1 MNMNMFTHQIE
12 VMHRRLDELYR
23 DANTSVKLQPELL
36 PVAFK
41 ELGVVSEEL
50 QVAVEELQQ
59 QNEELASARM
69 EVEIQRQRYQDLFEF
84 APSGYLVTDINGTI
98 QEANRA
104 AANLLKVS
112 QRFLVG
118 KPLIIF
124 VTESE
129 RQVFHAKLSELQ
141 QAQQEEWVVR
151 LVPRKGEFFDAALT
165 LSRIIDGKGNVVGMR
180 ICVRDISDSG
190 CELRL
195 PAVQLKADLEKN
207 DYELIQDKPKH
218 IFLKGE
224 IIPLKPQI
232 IWQVCQGVVK
242 LTTMSE
248 NGEEVLV
255 GLAGPALPFGPDL
268 TSLHT
273 YQAIALSEVE
283 LVCFSIADLAAS
295 QSLAQSI
302 LPQINQRLKQTEAL
316 LAISGQRRVKDRFL
330 QLLQLLKQEIG
341 QNVDKGTRLSVRF
354 THQDLADACS
364 TTRVTITRV
373 LGKLQEQGTIMI
385 DSKHHIVIKD

>member
-1 MNMNMFTHQIE
+1 MNVNMFTQQIE
-12 VMHRRLDELYR
+12 VMHRRLDQLYQ

-41 ELGVVSEEL
+41 ELGIVSEEL
-50 QVAVEELQQ
+50 QVAVEELQV
-59 QNEELASARM
+59 QNEELASARV
-69 EVEIQRQRYQDLFEF
+69 EVDIQRQRYQDLFEF
-84 APSGYLVTDINGTI
+84 APSGYLVTDTNGTI

-104 AANLLKVS
+104 VANLLKVS
-112 QRFLVG
+112 PRFLMG

-124 VTESE
+124 VIEDE
-129 RQVFHAKLSELQ
+129 RQVFHAKLNELQ
-141 QAQQEEWVVR
+141 QDQQEEWVVR
-151 LVPRKGEFFDAALT
+151 LVPRKGEVFDAALT
-165 LSRIIDGKGNVVGMR
+165 LSCVMDGKGNVVGMR
-180 ICVRDISDSG
+180 ICVHDISEPER
-190 CELRL
+190 ELCL
-195 PAVQLKADLEKN
+195 PVQSEADLAKN
-207 DYELIQDKPKH
+207 EHNLSQNKPKH

-224 IIPLKPQI
+224 IIPLKPQT
-232 IWQVCQGVVK
+232 IWQVCRGVVK

-255 GLAGPALPFGPDL
+255 GLAGPALPFGSDL

-273 YQAIALSEVE
+273 YQAIALTEVE
-283 LVCFSIADLAAS
+283 LVCFSVAELAAS
-295 QSLAQSI
+295 DSLAKSI
-302 LPQINQRLKQTEAL
+302 LPQINQRLRQTEAL

-341 QNVDKGTRLSVRF
+341 QKVEQGTRLSVRF

-373 LGKLQEQGTIMI
+373 LGKLQEQGIVVI
-385 DSKHHIVIKD
+385 DSKNHIVLKD

>member
-1 MNMNMFTHQIE
+1 MNVNTLTQQIE
-12 VMHRRLDELYR
+12 VMHRRLDALYR
-23 DANTSVKLQPELL
+23 DANTSVQVQPELL

-59 QNEELASARM
+59 QNEELATARV
-69 EVEIQRQRYQDLFEF
+69 EVEIQRQRYQDLFEL
-84 APSGYLVTDINGTI
+84 APDGYLVTDINGTI

-104 AANLLKVS
+104 AANLLNVS

-124 VTESE
+124 VTEDE
-129 RQVFHAKLSELQ
+129 RQVFHTKLIKLQ
-141 QAQQEEWVVR
+141 QSEQAEEWVVC
-151 LVPRKGEFFDAALT
+151 LVPRKSQPFNAALT
-165 LSRIIDGKGNVVGMR
+165 LANIIDGKGNVVGMR
-180 ICVRDISDSG
+180 ICVRDISDV
-190 CELRL
+190 EREIRL
-195 PAVQLKADLEKN
+195 PTQSETLEK
-207 DYELIQDKPKH
+207 DDDSLRYSRKQ

-224 IIPLKPQI
+224 IIPLKPQV
-232 IWQVCQGVVK
+232 IWQVCQGLVK

-255 GLAGPALPFGPDL
+255 GLAVPALPFGSDL

-273 YQAIALSEVE
+273 YQAIALTDVE
-283 LVCFSIADLAAS
+283 LICFSITDIGAS
-295 QSLAQSI
+295 PSFAQSI
-302 LPQINQRLKQTEAL
+302 LPQINQRLRQTEAL

-330 QLLQLLKQEIG
+330 HLLQLLKQEIG
-341 QNVDKGTRLSVRF
+341 QSVDKGTRLNVRF

-373 LGKLQEQGTIMI
+373 LGKLQQQGIIII
-385 DSKHHIVIKD
+385 DSKSHIIIKE

>member
-1 MNMNMFTHQIE
+1 MNVNMFTQQIE

-23 DANTSVKLQPELL
+23 DANTSVQLQPELL

-59 QNEELASARM
+59 QNEELATARV
-69 EVEIQRQRYQDLFEF
+69 EVEIQRQRYQDLFEL
-84 APSGYLVTDINGTI
+84 APDGYLVTDINGTI

-104 AANLLKVS
+104 ATNLLNVS

-124 VTESE
+124 VTEDE
-129 RQVFHAKLSELQ
+129 RQVFHTKLLELQ
-141 QAQQEEWVVR
+141 QSEQVEEWVVC
-151 LVPRKGEFFDAALT
+151 LVPRKSKPFNAALT
-165 LSRIIDGKGNVVGMR
+165 LANIIDGKGNVGGMR
-180 ICVRDISDSG
+180 ICVRDICLPTQSETVEKDNG
-190 CELRL
+190 LR
-195 PAVQLKADLEKN
+195 
-207 DYELIQDKPKH
+207 YSRKH

-224 IIPLKPQI
+224 IIPLKPQV
-232 IWQVCQGVVK
+232 IWQVCQGLVK

-255 GLAGPALPFGPDL
+255 GLAGPALPFGSDL

-273 YQAIALSEVE
+273 YQAIALTDVE
-283 LVCFSIADLAAS
+283 LICFSSTDIGAS
-295 QSLAQSI
+295 PSFAQSI
-302 LPQINQRLKQTEAL
+302 LPQINQRLRQTEAL

-341 QNVDKGTRLSVRF
+341 QSVDKGTRLNVRF

-373 LGKLQEQGTIMI
+373 LGKLQQQGIIII
-385 DSKHHIVIKD
+385 DSKSHIIIKE

>member
-1 MNMNMFTHQIE
+1 MNVNMFTQQIQ

-23 DANTSVKLQPELL
+23 DANTSLQLQPELL
-36 PVAFK
+36 PIAFK

-59 QNEELASARM
+59 QNEELAAARV
-69 EVEIQRQRYQDLFEF
+69 ELEIQHQRYQEMFEF
-84 APSGYLVTDINGTI
+84 APDGYLVTDINGTI
-98 QEANRA
+98 QEANHA
-104 AANLLKVS
+104 AVNLLNVS

-124 VTESE
+124 IAEDE
-129 RQVFHAKLSELQ
+129 RQVFHNKLSQLQ
-141 QAQQEEWVVR
+141 QVKQVEEWVVC
-151 LVPRKGEFFDAALT
+151 LVPRKGEPFKAALT
-165 LSRIIDGKGNVVGMR
+165 VASVPDGKGNVSGMR
-180 ICVRDISDSG
+180 ICVRNISDAKR
-190 CELRL
+190 ELHL
-195 PAVQLKADLEKN
+195 PIQPEVHLEKN
-207 DYELIQDKPKH
+207 DGPIQDSPKH

-224 IIPLKPQI
+224 IIPLKSQI
-232 IWQVCQGVVK
+232 IWQVSKGIVK

-255 GLAGPALPFGPDL
+255 GLAGPLMPFGHEL
-268 TSLHT
+268 TSLQT
-273 YQAIALSEVE
+273 YQAVALSEVE
-283 LVCFSIADLAAS
+283 LVCFSITNITAS
-295 QSLAQSI
+295 PSLAQSV
-302 LPQINQRLKQTEAL
+302 LPQIKQRLRQTEAL

-373 LGKLQEQGTIMI
+373 LGKLQEQGRIII
-385 DSKHHIVIKD
+385 DSKNHIILRD

>member
-1 MNMNMFTHQIE
+1 MNVNTLTQHIQ
-12 VMHRRLDELYR
+12 VMYKRLDQLYR
-23 DANTSVKLQPELL
+23 DANTSVQFRPELM
-36 PVAFK
+36 PIAFK

-59 QNEELASARM
+59 QNEELAVSRV
-69 EVEIQRQRYQDLFEF
+69 EVELQRQRYQELFEF
-84 APSGYLVTDINGTI
+84 APDGYLVIDINGTV

-104 AANLLKVS
+104 AAKLLKVS
-112 QRFLVG
+112 QRFLIS

-124 VTESE
+124 VDEDE
-129 RQVFHAKLSELQ
+129 RQVFHDRLSQLQ
-141 QAQQEEWVVR
+141 QVEQVEEWVVR
-151 LVPRKGEFFDAALT
+151 LVPRKGEPFDAALT
-165 LSRIIDGKGNVVGMR
+165 VASITDGKGSVVGMR
-180 ICVRDISDSG
+180 ICVRDIRDAERERSSPIQVEEDS
-190 CELRL
+190 
-195 PAVQLKADLEKN
+195 EKN
-207 DYELIQDKPKH
+207 GDLSQDSKQ

-232 IWQVCQGVVK
+232 IWQVCKGVVK

-248 NGEEVLV
+248 NGEEVFV
-255 GLAGPALPFGPDL
+255 GLAGPLMPFGSDL
-268 TSLHT
+268 TALHT

-283 LVCFSIADLAAS
+283 LVCFSMTDITAS
-295 QSLAQSI
+295 PSLAQSV
-302 LPQINQRLKQTEAL
+302 LPQINQRLRQTEAL

-354 THQDLADACS
+354 THQDFADACS

-373 LGKLQEQGTIMI
+373 LGKLQEQGTVII
-385 DSKHHIVIKD
+385 DSKNHIILKD

>member
-1 MNMNMFTHQIE
+1 MNVNMFTQQIQ
-12 VMHRRLDELYR
+12 VMHKRLDGLYR
-23 DANTSVKLQPELL
+23 DANTSVQLQPELL
-36 PVAFK
+36 PIAFK

-59 QNEELASARM
+59 QNEELAVSRV
-69 EVEIQRQRYQDLFEF
+69 EVELQRQRYQELFEF
-84 APSGYLVTDINGTI
+84 APDGYLVTDINGTV

-104 AANLLKVS
+104 AANLLNVS

-124 VTESE
+124 VKEDE
-129 RQVFHAKLSELQ
+129 RQVFHDRLSQLQ
-141 QAQQEEWVVR
+141 QVEQVEEWVVR
-151 LVPRKGEFFDAALT
+151 LVPRRGEPFDVALT
-165 LSRIIDGKGNVVGMR
+165 VASITDGKGNVVGMR
-180 ICVRDISDSG
+180 ICVRDVRDAERKRSSPTQA
-190 CELRL
+190 EE
-195 PAVQLKADLEKN
+195 DLEKHG
-207 DYELIQDKPKH
+207 DLSQDRSKQ

-224 IIPLKPQI
+224 IIPLKPQV
-232 IWQVCQGVVK
+232 IWQVCKGVVK

-255 GLAGPALPFGPDL
+255 GLAGPLMPFGSDL

-283 LVCFSIADLAAS
+283 LIYFFMTDITAS
-295 QSLAQSI
+295 PSLAQSV
-302 LPQINQRLKQTEAL
+302 LPQINQRLRQTEAL

-330 QLLQLLKQEIG
+330 QLLRLLKQEIG

-354 THQDLADACS
+354 THQDFADACS

-373 LGKLQEQGTIMI
+373 LGKLQEQGAVII
-385 DSKHHIVIKD
+385 DSKNHIILKD

>member
-1 MNMNMFTHQIE
+1 MNVIMFTQQIE

-41 ELGVVSEEL
+41 ELGIVSEEL

-59 QNEELASARM
+59 QNEELASARV

-84 APSGYLVTDINGTI
+84 APSGYLVTDINGII

-124 VTESE
+124 VVESE
-129 RQVFHAKLSELQ
+129 RQVFHVKLSELQ
-141 QAQQEEWVVR
+141 QVQHEEWVVR
-151 LVPRKGEFFDAALT
+151 LVPRKGEFFEAALT
-165 LSRIIDGKGNVVGMR
+165 LARIIDGKGNVVGMR
-180 ICVRDISDSG
+180 ICVRDISNAERERSS
-190 CELRL
+190 
-195 PAVQLKADLEKN
+195 PVQSDADLEKN
-207 DYELIQDKPKH
+207 DYDLIQDKPKH

-273 YQAIALSEVE
+273 YQAIALTEVE
-283 LVCFSIADLAAS
+283 LVCFSIAELAAS
-295 QSLAQSI
+295 HRLAQSV
-302 LPQINQRLKQTEAL
+302 LPQINQRLRQTEAL

-373 LGKLQEQGTIMI
+373 LGKLQEQGTVII
-385 DSKHHIVIKD
+385 DSKHHIILKD

>member
-1 MNMNMFTHQIE
+1 MNVNMFTQQIE

-36 PVAFK
+36 PLAFK

-59 QNEELASARM
+59 QNEELASARL
-69 EVEIQRQRYQDLFEF
+69 EAEIQRQRYHDLFEF
-84 APSGYLVTDINGTI
+84 APDGYLVTDINGTI

-124 VTESE
+124 VIELE
-129 RQVFHAKLSELQ
+129 RQVFHAKLSELRQ
-141 QAQQEEWVVR
+141 VQYKEWVVR

-165 LSRIIDGKGNVVGMR
+165 VSSVIDGKGNVVGMR
-180 ICVRDISDSG
+180 ICIRDISDAER
-190 CELRL
+190 ELHL
-195 PAVQLKADLEKN
+195 PVQSDADLAKN
-207 DYELIQDKPKH
+207 DYDLIQDKQKH

-242 LTTMSE
+242 LTTISE
-248 NGEEVLV
+248 SGEEVLV
-255 GLAGPALPFGPDL
+255 GLAGPALPFGTDL

-273 YQAIALSEVE
+273 YQAIALTEVE
-283 LVCFSIADLAAS
+283 LVCFSITDLAAS
-295 QSLAQSI
+295 PSLAQSI
-302 LPQINQRLKQTEAL
+302 LPQINQRLRQTEAL

-341 QNVDKGTRLSVRF
+341 QDVDKGTRLSVRF

-364 TTRVTITRV
+364 TTRVTITRL
-373 LGKLQEQGTIMI
+373 LGKLQEQGTIII
-385 DSKHHIVIKD
+385 DSKHHIILKD

>member
-1 MNMNMFTHQIE
+1 MNVNMFTQQME

-36 PVAFK
+36 PIAFK

-59 QNEELASARM
+59 QNEELASARL
-69 EVEIQRQRYQDLFEF
+69 EVEIQRQRYHDLFEF
-84 APSGYLVTDINGTI
+84 APSGYLVTDVNGTI
-98 QEANRA
+98 QEANCA

-124 VTESE
+124 VVEDE

-141 QAQQEEWVVR
+141 QVQQEEWVVR
-151 LVPRKGEFFDAALT
+151 LVPRKGDFFDAALT
-165 LSRIIDGKGNVVGMR
+165 LSSVIDSKGNVVGMR
-180 ICVRDISDSG
+180 ICVRDIGNAEREIHSPVQSDT
-190 CELRL
+190 
-195 PAVQLKADLEKN
+195 DLGKN
-207 DYELIQDKPKH
+207 DYDLLQEKPKH

-248 NGEEVLV
+248 SGEEVLV
-255 GLAGPALPFGPDL
+255 GLAGPALPFGSDL

-273 YQAIALSEVE
+273 YQAIALTEVE
-283 LVCFSIADLAAS
+283 LVCFSVADLAVS
-295 QSLAQSI
+295 RSLAQSV
-302 LPQINQRLKQTEAL
+302 LPQINQRLRQTEAL

-341 QNVDKGTRLSVRF
+341 EKVDKGTRLSVRF

-373 LGKLQEQGTIMI
+373 LGKLQEQGTIII
-385 DSKHHIVIKD
+385 DSKHHIIMKD

>member
-1 MNMNMFTHQIE
+1 MNVNIFTQQIE

-36 PVAFK
+36 PVVFK
-41 ELGVVSEEL
+41 ELGIVSEEL

-59 QNEELASARM
+59 QNEELASARV

-118 KPLIIF
+118 KPLIVF
-124 VTESE
+124 VIESE
-129 RQVFHAKLSELQ
+129 RQVFHDKLSELQ

-165 LSRIIDGKGNVVGMR
+165 LSSVIDAKGNVVGMR
-180 ICVRDISDSG
+180 ICVRDISDAER
-190 CELRL
+190 ELRL
-195 PAVQLKADLEKN
+195 LVQSKADLTKN
-207 DYELIQDKPKH
+207 DYDLIQDKPKH

-273 YQAIALSEVE
+273 YQAIALTEVE
-283 LVCFSIADLAAS
+283 LVCFSITDLAAS
-295 QSLAQSI
+295 DSLAQSI
-302 LPQINQRLKQTEAL
+302 LPQINQRLRQTEAL

-373 LGKLQEQGTIMI
+373 LGKLQEQGTITI
-385 DSKHHIVIKD
+385 DSKHHIIIKD